1 MTLEKL
7 SKKLKKR
14 FAGFIDTTEIRPP
27 VIFDGF
33 SLIQH
38 GHLKVSTI
46 TLFILN

>member
-33 SLIQH
+33 SSILFSIQ
-38 GHLKVSTI
+38 LTDST
-46 TLFILN
+46 